1 VHFCALGNRVYKKST
16 ASGSAT
22 ERKYVVDITGELPV
36 ILMELNGSGG
46 IVKTYVYANSEVI
59 AQHDGDTSAD
69 KYFYLHDRLGSVRLV
84 IDDQSAVKNTY
95 TYEPFGE
102 MFATE
107 CTETAENPF
116 KFTGQYF
123 DSEIEEY
130 YLRARQYNPHLARFT
145 SRDPVAGQ
153 FEQPL
158 TLHRYLYCV
167 NAPVNWIDPDG
178 KWAIYVTA
186 TSTASM
192 GHSVVGQFGFA
203 FDDDRNF
210 DDITIAG
217 YGAGSPSVSEG
228 ISVGFA
234 PFADTIYNLEGVGG
248 GIGGSYRVG
257 PVGVGV
263 EAFVADKIGIG
274 IEITVSASLL
284 MPYIPGEIHGHAT
297 FTTVGGWSEAIAD
310 YIYEEKIYEAKT
322 LGQGTAMLNLGAI
335 LDQ

>member
-1 VHFCALGNRVYKKST
+1 
-16 ASGSAT
+16 
-22 ERKYVVDITGELPV
+22 
-36 ILMELNGSGG
+36 
-46 IVKTYVYANSEVI
+46 
-59 AQHDGDTSAD
+59 
-69 KYFYLHDRLGSVRLV
+69 VRLV
-84 IDDQSAVKNTY
+84 IDDGGAVQNYY
-95 TYEPFGE
+95 TYEPFGQTIE
-102 MFATE
+102 SGGTLSNCFM
-107 CTETAENPF
+107 
-116 KFTGQYF
+116 FTGQYF

-145 SRDPVAGQ
+145 SRDPIAGQ

-158 TLHRYLYCV
+158 TLHRYLYCM

-178 KWAIYVTA
+178 KWAIYVTG
-186 TSTASM
+186 TGMASM

-217 YGAGSPSVSEG
+217 YGAGTPSVSGG

-234 PFADTIYNLEGVGG
+234 PFADTIYDLEGVGG
-248 GIGGSYRVG
+248 SIGGSYGPG
-257 PVGVGV
+257 PVGLGV
-263 EAFVADKIGIG
+263 EAFVGDKIGIG
-274 IEITVSASLL
+274 IEITVSASVL

-322 LGQGTAMLNLGAI
+322 LGEGTAMLNLGAI